1 MKTNGII
8 LTARGL
14 SVWYGAFRALRDI
27 ELEIKR
33 NTTTALIGPSGCRK
47 STLLRSFNRMN
58 DLIPEFLW
66 DLRWAAPILIGVTVG
81 LEATFGGPISG
92 ASMNP
97 ARSFGPAL
105 VGLAWSHHWIYWVGP
120 IVGAAGAAVL
130 FALVCRAARG
140 PFRSSNLA
148 AD

>member
-33 NTTTALIGPSGCRK
+33 NTTTALIGPSGCGK

-66 DLRWAAPILIGVTVG
+66 DLRWAAPIAHWRHRRLGGDLRQSDFRGFHEPRQILWPGPRRVGVESPLDLLGRTHRRGGGRRSPLRVG
-81 LEATFGGPISG
+81 L
-92 ASMNP
+92 
-97 ARSFGPAL
+97 
-105 VGLAWSHHWIYWVGP
+105 
-120 IVGAAGAAVL
+120 
-130 FALVCRAARG
+130 
-140 PFRSSNLA
+140 
-148 AD
+148 

>member
-33 NTTTALIGPSGCRK
+33 NTPTALIGPSGCGK

-58 DLIPEFLW
+58 DLIP
-66 DLRWAAPILIGVTVG
+66 APTLIGVTVG

-120 IVGAAGAAVL
+120 IVGAAGGAVL
-130 FALVCRAARG
+130 FALVCRAARA